1 MTHHMMTRSKT
12 RAAARA
18 QKRAQRR
25 AEKAA
30 AFRRDAIDD
39 PNRITAIKLG
49 YINKKILALFLNLD
63 DDDDH
68 RKLNKITDDD
78 MIEIEFYY
86 VRSNSWTWNEMC
98 WNCSLY
104 DYYWRNM
111 PYNTSSGVA
120 AIMCEV
126 DNDEED

>member
-1 MTHHMMTRSKT
+1 MMTRSKT

-25 AEKAA
+25 AEKVAA
-30 AFRRDAIDD
+30 YRRDAIDD

-49 YINKKILALFLNLD
+49 YINKTSLALFLNLD

-86 VRSNSWTWNEMC
+86 VRSNSWTWNKMC
-98 WNCSLY
+98 WNCSQY

-111 PYNTSSGVA
+111 SYNTSSVVA

-126 DNDEED
+126 DNDEEN